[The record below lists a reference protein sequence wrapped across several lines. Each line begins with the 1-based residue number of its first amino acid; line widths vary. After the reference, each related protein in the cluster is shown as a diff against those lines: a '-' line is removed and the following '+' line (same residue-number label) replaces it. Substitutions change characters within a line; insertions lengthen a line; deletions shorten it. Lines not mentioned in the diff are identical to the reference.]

1 MFGVVHLQQSPGDP
15 PFVQPGELVEA
26 GQVLCTIEA
35 MKVFNEVHAEHAGR
49 VAAVLVA
56 SGAEVEAGQA
66 LVRIERVDHV

>member
-1 MFGVVHLQQSPGDP
+1 
-15 PFVQPGELVEA
+15 VEA